1 MILSGMH
8 GMLAGTEIIIICAEV
23 VQFFLLASMYNQP
36 LTEDLDRFLCGRNYR
51 GTFIW
56 CDLCEDDF
64 ILPLRGSGEYILK
77 ASELFEGSGSS
88 QGMLCFVLLLQPTY
102 CHVQEEGMAKGFL
115 EMAIHH

>member
-1 MILSGMH
+1 
-8 GMLAGTEIIIICAEV
+8 MLAGTEIIIICAEV
-23 VQFFLLASMYNQP
+23 VQFFVLASMYSQP

-88 QGMLCFVLLLQPTY
+88 QGMLCLSCCCTQRIATSKK
-102 CHVQEEGMAKGFL
+102 MAWQKDSWK
-115 EMAIHH
+115 MAIHH